1 MPVPP
6 VKRRFP
12 AVARGAIGG
21 ALLAWLL
28 AAALLVPATAV
39 AEEPESGQVGD
50 AIGATMAAEF
60 SLRAGKLNEAVRWY
74 LQASDEVGGDA
85 ALVERAVQVAL
96 VDTDD
101 ELLGQALDQWRELA
115 PPTLAMR
122 SAQATWLLRT
132 GRERRARRE
141 LEQLLRDPD
150 QRAWGYAIGA
160 LHGGTRDQQASARI
174 LGRLVDAG
182 AIPGDLRA
190 WLGFGGLAQRF
201 GNEELV
207 GKIIDEVVQRFPDEP
222 RVALLRAAQAR
233 EGGDEEAAR
242 RILERV
248 EDQALLSPELLLA
261 IASEYELLEE
271 LGEAAR
277 IMAMGPQDERTYA
290 MRASLLVRAEDA
302 PALEVL
308 YWELEQRADTPNPAW
323 RLLLGQLAEYMERP
337 ADALEWYR
345 SVPGGP
351 QRSIARLRT
360 PKALFDLGRRDEAFA
375 ELRALQSDAEVDED
389 LRRDSHLMEAE
400 LRLEAGD
407 ADGELDAYARGLAAW
422 PDEGALLYA
431 RALMWE
437 RRDDIERAEA
447 DLRRLLVAEPEN
459 VHALNALGYTL
470 ADRTG
475 RYGEALEL
483 IDRARLAEPDNAHI
497 IDSYGWVLYRLG
509 RHEDALV
516 ELRRAWS
523 MLKDA
528 EVAAHVAEVLW
539 VMGRRD
545 EAREFFQRAH
555 ELDPENRSLLRSL
568 EMTGVEL

>member
-12 AVARGAIGG
+12 AVGRRAIGG
-21 ALLAWLL
+21 VLLAWVL
-28 AAALLVPATAV
+28 AAALAVPAVAG
-39 AEEPESGQVGD
+39 AEEPASGQVGD
-50 AIGATMAAEF
+50 AIGAAMAAEF
-60 SLRAGKLNEAVRWY
+60 SLRAGKLNEAARWY
-74 LQASDEVGGDA
+74 LQASEEVGGDA

-248 EDQALLSPELLLA
+248 EDQALLSPELRLA
-261 IASEYELLEE
+261 IAAEYEQLEE

-337 ADALEWYR
+337 GDALEWYR

>member
-12 AVARGAIGG
+12 ARGRGAIGG
-21 ALLAWLL
+21 ALRAWLL
-28 AAALLVPATAV
+28 AAALALPAV
-39 AEEPESGQVGD
+39 GGAEEPAQEQVGD
-50 AIGATMAAEF
+50 AIGAAMAAEF

-74 LQASDEVGGDA
+74 LQASDAAGGDA

-96 VDTDD
+96 VDNDD
-101 ELLGQALDQWRELA
+101 ELLGRALQQWRALA
-115 PPTLAMR
+115 PATLAMR

-141 LEQLLRDPD
+141 LEALLRDPD
-150 QRAWGYAIGA
+150 PRAWGYAIGA
-160 LHGGTRDQQASARI
+160 LHGGTRDQEASARI
-174 LGRLVDAG
+174 VGRLVDAG
-182 AIPGDLRA
+182 AIPNDLRA

-201 GNEELV
+201 GDEHLTARIV
-207 GKIIDEVVQRFPDEP
+207 DEVVERFPDEP

-233 EGGDEEAAR
+233 ERGDLEAAR
-242 RILERV
+242 QALGRV
-248 EDQALLSPELLLA
+248 EDQALRSPELRLA
-261 IASEYELLEE
+261 IATEYEQLGDLED
-271 LGEAAR
+271 AAR
-277 IMAMGPQDERTYA
+277 IMALGPQDERTYA
-290 MRASLLVRAEDA
+290 LRASLLVRADNA

-308 YWELEQRADTPNPAW
+308 YWELEQQADAPNPAW

-337 ADALEWYR
+337 TDALDWYR
-345 SVPGGP
+345 SVPGGQ
-351 QRSIARLRT
+351 QRAVARLRM
-360 PKALFDLGRRDEAFA
+360 PKVMFDLGRRDEAFA
-375 ELRALQSDAEVDED
+375 ELRALQSDAGVEED
-389 LRRDSHLMEAE
+389 LRRDAYLMEAE
-400 LRLEAGD
+400 LRREAGD
-407 ADGELDAYARGLAAW
+407 AEGELDAYARGLAAW

-437 RRDDIERAEA
+437 RRDEIKRAEA

-475 RYGEALEL
+475 RYEEALEL

-509 RHEDALV
+509 RHEEALV

-528 EVAAHVAEVLW
+528 EVAAHVGEVLW
-539 VMGRRD
+539 VLGRRE
-545 EAREFFQRAH
+545 EAHGFFERAH

>member
-1 MPVPP
+1 
-6 VKRRFP
+6 
-12 AVARGAIGG
+12 
-21 ALLAWLL
+21 
-28 AAALLVPATAV
+28 
-39 AEEPESGQVGD
+39 
-50 AIGATMAAEF
+50 
-60 SLRAGKLNEAVRWY
+60 
-74 LQASDEVGGDA
+74 
-85 ALVERAVQVAL
+85 
-96 VDTDD
+96 
-101 ELLGQALDQWRELA
+101 
-115 PPTLAMR
+115 MR

-207 GKIIDEVVQRFPDEP
+207 GKIIDGVVQRFPDEP

-407 ADGELDAYARGLAAW
+407 ADGELDAY
-422 PDEGALLYA
+422 
-431 RALMWE
+431 
-437 RRDDIERAEA
+437 
-447 DLRRLLVAEPEN
+447 
-459 VHALNALGYTL
+459 
-470 ADRTG
+470 
-475 RYGEALEL
+475 
-483 IDRARLAEPDNAHI
+483 
-497 IDSYGWVLYRLG
+497 
-509 RHEDALV
+509 
-516 ELRRAWS
+516 
-523 MLKDA
+523 
-528 EVAAHVAEVLW
+528 
-539 VMGRRD
+539 
-545 EAREFFQRAH
+545 
-555 ELDPENRSLLRSL
+555 
-568 EMTGVEL
+568 

>member
-1 MPVPP
+1 M
-6 VKRRFP
+6 P
-12 AVARGAIGG
+12 AVAG
-21 ALLAWLL
+21 
-28 AAALLVPATAV
+28 
-39 AEEPESGQVGD
+39 AEEPASGQVGD
-50 AIGATMAAEF
+50 AIGAAMAAEF
-60 SLRAGKLNEAVRWY
+60 SLRAGKLNEAARWY
-74 LQASDEVGGDA
+74 LQASEEVGGDA

-568 EMTGVEL
+568 EMTGVEM